1 MGPMILEFVFSRI
14 GGRLEFDILRHIWSK
29 LLEIVQISN
38 VNKMV
43 PVHLSIF
50 HSFFKFP
57 SRWIHLRN
65 DIFLIRGWPILPQ
78 IDKSLEKLQFVVQEI
93 CFEIH
98 DKLKKHTLHPRQNPR
113 EFSHLTNKK
122 EKMVQIFEGFYC
134 LQLKDVSNYQQQ

>member
-14 GGRLEFDILRHIWSK
+14 GGRLEFDILRRIWSK
-29 LLEIVQISN
+29 LLEIVQISK

-65 DIFLIRGWPILPQ
+65 DIFLIRWWSILPQ
-78 IDKSLEKLQFVVQEI
+78 IDKSLEKLQFVVQQEI

-98 DKLKKHTLHPRQNPR
+98 DKLKRTLCLQDKIHGNFHIWQI
-113 EFSHLTNKK
+113 KK
-122 EKMVQIFEGFYC
+122 KKMVQIFEGI
-134 LQLKDVSNYQQQ
+134 LLLTA